1 MSSVIVRYENGRI
14 YLDNNV
20 FVDLISRDYCPK
32 CKQMS
37 ERNQLC
43 YDCKNN
49 YYSFDSVLAFGY
61 YIGRWYNLTDAFIV
75 PERKQWIY
83 YLLEETNPKYR
94 FCKLINDAKKR
105 NTVKTIKE
113 KKKIINTL
121 CKGFAWKL
129 IRYDNLI
136 INTIDFLV
144 HVPKS
149 DEDFNGSEPNVFNHG
164 FYYAYYLSEEL
175 NIPFLADLIIENEGY
190 SGKNINRF
198 NISHNPQRIQGK
210 NVMIVDDVSTN
221 SNTKEPIA
229 QLLRNNGAIKVFIGV
244 MGRTRR

>member
-1 MSSVIVRYENGRI
+1 MSSIIVRYENGRI
-14 YLDNNV
+14 YLDNDV
-20 FVDLISRDYCPK
+20 FVDLINRDYCPK
-32 CKQMS
+32 CKQIDENS
-37 ERNQLC
+37 QLC
-43 YDCKNN
+43 YDCIINT
-49 YYSFDSVLAFGY
+49 YSFDSVLALGY
-61 YIGRWYNLTDAFIV
+61 YIGRWYKHTDAFTV
-75 PERKQWIY
+75 PEVKEWTQ
-83 YLLEETNPKYR
+83 YLMEETNPIYR
-94 FCKLINDAKKR
+94 FCKLINDAKKK
-105 NTVKTIKE
+105 NTVKTINE
-113 KKKIINTL
+113 KKNIINTL

-129 IRYDNLI
+129 RRYDNLI

-149 DEDFNGSEPNVFNHG
+149 DEDFNGSEPNIFNHG

-190 SGKNINRF
+190 SWKKINRF

-210 NVMIVDDVSTN
+210 NVIIIDDVYTN

-229 QLLRNNGAIKVFIGV
+229 HLLRNNGAIKVYIGV